1 MGVHAGE
8 PLDNIIRRKKLECE
22 AGKSGED
29 EFADTFWWEVGDSR
43 GPAIWIHLANR
54 NANRNLEIL
63 FSKMRSVPRP
73 EDSNPD
79 ECIVWTTYRVSNKSG
94 YGGKQLSI
102 PKNVIVSS
110 GAKKKNGL
118 KKEKSY
124 ALVCSNLRRC
134 EPSGVN
140 QLYVDNMINL
150 NRDGNCGNRPG
161 SSQTTCVVKYSQCAE
176 AGGDPYPV
184 EMRANLARPY
194 FVELGTPTPL
204 DDSQLQLIKEIG
216 DKGRTV
222 DYRDVAR
229 KIRG

>member
-8 PLDNIIRRKKLECE
+8 PLDNIICRKKLECE

-29 EFADTFWWEVGDSR
+29 EFADTFWWEVGDSI

-54 NANRNLEIL
+54 NPEIL
-63 FSKMRSVPRP
+63 FSKMRSDPGP

-102 PKNVIVSS
+102 PKNIIVSS
-110 GAKKKNGL
+110 GAKRKNGS
-118 KKEKSY
+118 KKEKNY
-124 ALVCSNLRRC
+124 ALVCSNLRQC
-134 EPSGVN
+134 EPSEVN

-176 AGGDPYPV
+176 AGGNPYPV